1 MTSTLPASG
10 VDPSVPAEP
19 AVLSVKDRNRLRT
32 LGVLPATFVLIVAS
46 VLFVPHFTE
55 RANITGL
62 LFSMAVVGFVAVGM
76 TFVVASGNFVDLSV
90 VAQIGLAAVCTIALQ
105 EHGAVTAVLV
115 GLLLCLVFGIVNGVA
130 VAVLKGNPVIV
141 TLATTTVGAGILTL
155 VTKSTHYQGTSE
167 AFRSFGSWRL
177 SLLPVGIVLLV
188 IALAATHAMLA
199 YGSFGRRVKLTGSNP
214 RFAHIAGVRV
224 TRTVIC
230 CFLAASVGSW
240 AAGVLLAGYS
250 DTAYSTIGT
259 GYEFDA
265 LAAVVIGGNSL
276 FGGRVSVARTALGLV
291 LVGVLANILPL
302 TGMPY
307 ETQTIAKGVVVI
319 VAVVLDTLA
328 NRSSSKGRS

>member
-1 MTSTLPASG
+1 MTSQVSAST
-10 VDPSVPAEP
+10 VVSTEP
-19 AVLSVKDRNRLRT
+19 ETKELSAKERNRLRT
-32 LGVLPATFVLIVAS
+32 LGVLPPTIALIIGS

-55 RANITGL
+55 RANL
-62 LFSMAVVGFVAVGM
+62 SNLFFTMAVVGFVAVGM

-90 VAQIGLAAVCTIALQ
+90 VAQIGMAAVCTIALQ
-105 EHGAVTAVLV
+105 DHGVVT
-115 GLLLCLVFGIVNGVA
+115 GLAAGLALCLVFGTVNGLA

-155 VTKSTHYQGTSE
+155 ITKSAHYSGQSAG
-167 AFRSFGSWRL
+167 FQSFGSWRI
-177 SLLPVGIVLLV
+177 SVFPIGIVLLV
-188 IALAATHAMLA
+188 VVLVATHALLT
-199 YGSFGRRVKLTGSNP
+199 YGSFGRRVKLAGSNP
-214 RFAHIAGVRV
+214 RFAHIAGIRV
-224 TRTVIC
+224 PRTIVG
-230 CFLAASVGSW
+230 CFIAASIGSW

-291 LVGVLANILPL
+291 LVGVLSNILPL

-307 ETQTIAKGVVVI
+307 ETQTIAKGLVVI

-328 NRSSSKGRS
+328 SRSTKGRI

>member
-1 MTSTLPASG
+1 MDAAEG
-10 VDPSVPAEP
+10 AEP
-19 AVLSVKDRNRLRT
+19 AALSAKDRNRLRT
-32 LGVLPATFVLIVAS
+32 LGVLPATLVLIVAS

-55 RANITGL
+55 RANLTGL

-105 EHGAVTAVLV
+105 DHGTVPAIVV
-115 GLLLCLVFGIVNGVA
+115 GLVLCLVFGAVNGIA

-155 VTKSTHYQGTSE
+155 VTKSTHYQGSSE
-167 AFRSFGSWRL
+167 TFQSFGSWRL
-177 SLLPVGIVLLV
+177 GVLPIAIVLLV
-188 IALAATHAMLA
+188 VALIATHALLTF
-199 YGSFGRRVKLTGSNP
+199 GSFGRRVRLTGSNP

-224 TRTVIC
+224 PRTVIS
-230 CFLAASVGSW
+230 CFLAASIGSW

-307 ETQTIAKGVVVI
+307 ETQTIAKGLVVI

-328 NRSSSKGRS
+328 NRSSTKGRA